1 MSILVNNKAHG
12 FTDGLTVGGKSAHN
26 ATSNVYGPL
35 DGFSEPKGERCITGI
50 TQIVS

>member
-26 ATSNVYGPL
+26 ATRAMFMARSTAFLNL
-35 DGFSEPKGERCITGI
+35 R
-50 TQIVS
+50 VSGA